1 MKVGAKIAEEGG
13 DGIGAVLTW
22 KKEKKNSFKNLH
34 ASDSVC
40 LENEGQKLSLETS
53 G

>member
-1 MKVGAKIAEEGG
+1 MEEG
-13 DGIGAVLTW
+13 
-22 KKEKKNSFKNLH
+22 KKEKNSFENLH
-34 ASDSVC
+34 ASDSVW